1 MHISTLRRPT
11 EPVPVPNGMTV
22 HTLSDG
28 TIVSASD
35 TAAHLLN
42 LSARGLAGRRI
53 HLFVAGARER
63 IDDSLNRLA
72 RGTDTWDLDIVL
84 RPRDKKPLP
93 VRIIIERDNETD
105 LLVWRISRADESVPA
120 ATA

>member
-1 MHISTLRRPT
+1 
-11 EPVPVPNGMTV
+11 MTV
-22 HTLSDG
+22 QTLSDG

-35 TAAHLLN
+35 SAASLLN

-63 IDDSLNRLA
+63 IDDSLNHLS
-72 RGTDTWDLDIVL
+72 RGIDTWELDIVM
-84 RPRDKKPLP
+84 RPRDKKPLA
-93 VRIIIERDNETD
+93 VSIIIDRDSETD
-105 LLVWRISRADESVPA
+105 LLVWRITLANDSRPA

>member
-1 MHISTLRRPT
+1 
-11 EPVPVPNGMTV
+11 MTV

-42 LSARGLAGRRI
+42 LSPRGLAGRRI

-63 IDDSLNRLA
+63 IDDSLHRLA

-84 RPRDKKPLP
+84 RPRDKKPLA
-93 VRIIIERDNETD
+93 VRINIERDNETD
-105 LLVWRISRADESVPA
+105 LLVWRISRADESFPA
-120 ATA
+120 ATP